1 MQRHVAIAT
10 SRAAEHKGWSCR
22 QSLSPLL
29 PAEIAQREPSEQL
42 PCVFSG
48 QLTCQVCCPF
58 DRATFIQERWES
70 EGLYSRCKR
79 FPIVR
84 ARQPNSFPDRSHA
97 NLPICMHETKLL
109 LPVSFQRHVPALLNN
124 RARKSARLLQRGQGK
139 ISSLQEYVPV
149 G

>member
-10 SRAAEHKGWSCR
+10 SCAAEHKGWSCR
-22 QSLSPLL
+22 QSLFSLS
-29 PAEIAQREPSEQL
+29 ASRDCTESRCCPSEPL
-42 PCVFSG
+42 PCVFSR
-48 QLTCQVCCPF
+48 QLTCQVYCPF

-70 EGLYSRCKR
+70 EGLYSCCKR

-84 ARQPNSFPDRSHA
+84 VRQCNSFQDRSHA

-124 RARKSARLLQRGQGK
+124 RARKSARLPLQQGQGK
-139 ISSLQEYVPV
+139 TSSLQ
-149 G
+149 